1 MKIWHVCSTTDVANI
16 TENIINELT
25 VIIVFEPE
33 VQELHHGLVA
43 FCSELKN
50 MEGETSVERLG
61 AAELKQK
68 LELVKCRLNDKRQS
82 LQTLRDHIN
91 NSAAH
96 KKK

>member
-1 MKIWHVCSTTDVANI
+1 MTK
-16 TENIINELT
+16 LT
-25 VIIVFEPE
+25 SLTPK

-50 MEGETSVERLG
+50 MDGDVSIDRLG
-61 AAELKQK
+61 SAELEQR
-68 LELVKCRLNDKRQS
+68 LDSVKSRLSDKRQS
-82 LQTLRDHIN
+82 LQSLRDNNNN